1 MDQILQMWDGH
12 NWGVQATV
20 QTIIYMMIASMYK
33 YIFTTCIHISLCI
46 YSLKLCLCMF
56 QYFLNF
62 ASTLPFFFPVVTN
75 IHKKF
80 ILVTLLKVAFLV
92 VFCPFLCI
100 MTFLFFYFLRT
111 VQYFHIGI
119 CTDVLG
125 ITTMITSVQRS
136 FCSMSLSVGSH
147 VGLFST
153 NLRHFYFLFWELNCA
168 KPFEDILCSYS
179 SLCSDSHQTK
189 KICFPFLGS
198 FRTVLGMFLFSWEV
212 LNFFQAFCF
221 GNFYYDK
228 KIRASYYLR
237 WTILSFFWFT
247 LRHSS
252 YFK

>member
-1 MDQILQMWDGH
+1 
-12 NWGVQATV
+12 
-20 QTIIYMMIASMYK
+20 MMIASMYK

-153 NLRHFYFLFWELNCA
+153 NLRHFYFLF
-168 KPFEDILCSYS
+168 
-179 SLCSDSHQTK
+179 
-189 KICFPFLGS
+189 
-198 FRTVLGMFLFSWEV
+198 
-212 LNFFQAFCF
+212 
-221 GNFYYDK
+221 
-228 KIRASYYLR
+228 
-237 WTILSFFWFT
+237 
-247 LRHSS
+247 
-252 YFK
+252 